1 MIRKQLL
8 SELRK
13 SLKAFSVISEASVGG
28 DIFKEILRGAKD
40 DQQVSRE
47 FSNTMRD
54 YAKNRFPALRTADD
68 ATLLETIMRDDTRM
82 SEFYKK
88 LITSPELKEFVKS
101 KVVKALRGVDAST
114 DRFKGAQ
121 IRAKLGSLLGTS
133 PEGAELVDEIL
144 TDSHQQNAA
153 INNQA
158 STQAA
163 PAPQNAATQV
173 VQSLADKN
181 RELLD
186 ALNMINGMG
195 DDAKQIALLMNT
207 LGEEGAKDLV
217 KLQSMVKTSEQ
228 KAIAQ
233 QLENELNAAKAKS
246 EIKNTK
252 LNNTFNTIK
261 NAPGVGTLKTLATI
275 VFKLKFWILAIT
287 TIATAGYAW
296 LKAHPDAGNQIG
308 KQGGGAIRGLVKG
321 TMNDPQTPTDSTA
334 QNTPAPQQNNQPTLD
349 MFYKTY
355 PCLNGY
361 LKYEDGKYLVAD
373 GTKTNWE
380 PVKVKNNKLYFTKNN
395 TEVQC

>member
-1 MIRKQLL
+1 
-8 SELRK
+8 
-13 SLKAFSVISEASVGG
+13 
-28 DIFKEILRGAKD
+28 
-40 DQQVSRE
+40 
-47 FSNTMRD
+47 
-54 YAKNRFPALRTADD
+54 
-68 ATLLETIMRDDTRM
+68 
-82 SEFYKK
+82 
-88 LITSPELKEFVKS
+88 
-101 KVVKALRGVDAST
+101 
-114 DRFKGAQ
+114 
-121 IRAKLGSLLGTS
+121 
-133 PEGAELVDEIL
+133 
-144 TDSHQQNAA
+144 
-153 INNQA
+153 
-158 STQAA
+158 
-163 PAPQNAATQV
+163 
-173 VQSLADKN
+173 
-181 RELLD
+181 
-186 ALNMINGMG
+186 
-195 DDAKQIALLMNT
+195 
-207 LGEEGAKDLV
+207 
-217 KLQSMVKTSEQ
+217 MVKTSEQ